1 MHWRRRPR
9 WAWSDPPAAAPP
21 GMVDGTDDAV
31 EGVWLGRGDRRV
43 EAEEGEEGERIVGE
57 EEPRPL
63 PAGPWVL

>member
-1 MHWRRRPR
+1 
-9 WAWSDPPAAAPP
+9 
-21 GMVDGTDDAV
+21 MVDGTDDAV

-43 EAEEGEEGERIVGE
+43 EAEEGEEGEEGERIVGE